1 MYSMSNDEFIHVD
14 ESIVKIS
21 YVPYTAPTV
30 VRVVES
36 PNSGGF
42 NNSYLGFIP
51 AGVIC
56 FIILFFVIKRRN
68 QALQND
74 RIELGPDEVDW
85 RDAKLEPIS
94 SQADSVRSEVV
105 PYFDPGDTSSDISSL
120 DDGEIFL
127 QRTLTSNGFE
137 VKLKKIEN
145 DDFVEQP

>member
-1 MYSMSNDEFIHVD
+1 MYSMANDEFIHID

-21 YVPYTAPTV
+21 YIPYTAPVAVKV
-30 VRVVES
+30 VNA

-42 NNSYLGFIP
+42 NNSYLAFIP
-51 AGVIC
+51 AGLIC

-68 QALQND
+68 QTLQSD
-74 RIELGPDEVDW
+74 RIELGAEEVDW
-85 RDAKLEPIS
+85 RDAKFEPIS

-105 PYFDPGDTSSDISSL
+105 PYLEPGDTSSDVSSL

-137 VKLKKIEN
+137 VKLKKIEH
-145 DDFVEQP
+145 DDFEEQP